1 MQAVILAGGLGTRL
15 RPLTQ
20 SLPKCMAPVG
30 GFPFLHY
37 QLKLLRKRGVKRCL
51 LLTGH
56 LGCQIEDYF
65 NNGAVYGLSLVYSRE
80 QGGLLGTG
88 GALKKAENL
97 LEEKFLLVNGDTY
110 LDMDYAA
117 LYASLNGHA
126 RAVIAA
132 SRQGARFDLDI
143 DLLGRIT
150 RYDKTASGLC
160 YVNAGAMALRREILG
175 WVLPDTVV
183 SLEEDILPPLIARGE
198 VLAYRVEE
206 PFYDI
211 GSFEGLGIFKEKLAE
226 ARP

>member
-30 GFPFLHY
+30 GLPFLDY
-37 QLKLLRKRGVKRCL
+37 QLKLLKTRGVRRCV

-56 LGCQIEDYF
+56 LGRQVERYF
-65 NNGAVYGLSLVYSRE
+65 KTGAAYSLNLVYSRE
-80 QGGLLGTG
+80 EDGLLGTG
-88 GALKKAENL
+88 GALKKAETL

-110 LDMDYAA
+110 LDMDYAG

-143 DLLGRIT
+143 DPLGRIT
-150 RYDKTASGLC
+150 RYDKTAPGLL
-160 YVNAGAMALRREILG
+160 YVNAGAMALRREILS
-175 WVLPDTVV
+175 WVLPGTVV

-198 VLAYRVEE
+198 VLAYRIEE